1 MALLNSG
8 GTDPPATFF
17 LFFFFFVLM
26 TTTITNCD
34 NNKEEQAP
42 NAIPFT
48 HHIFDFDLHPSQ
60 PILAAGL
67 INGQVHWYK
76 KLSIIHS

>member
-8 GTDPPATFF
+8 GIDPPASFF
-17 LFFFFFVLM
+17 YIFYFVLM